1 MKRSLYLICIFFA
14 AFQLFTGLNQNQA
27 SAEHVTDQFDEL
39 NQIGLFAHT
48 LKDNQA
54 HVSSWSV
61 YAREIQSSG
70 VTRKNFDRTA
80 NQVKKKF
87 SDYEW
92 RSLEPNEG
100 AIGWEGTKKIHSGNV
115 QMSINYMAYPRG
127 KHFQTVTLYRVNGES
142 FKQIQWSQNKKYI
155 RAEMKR
161 IFNGEEHIYTCV
173 KAYHSAKM
181 KLALIDEGMRYLKLF
196 SATPVERLQDKTFVS
211 ISAYT
216 KTWNNAI
223 YTANKKMN
231 IQAALRNDGDRT
243 IIVLGSPIITV
254 EY

>member
-1 MKRSLYLICIFFA
+1 MKRILYLICFFFL
-14 AFQLFTGLNQNQA
+14 AFQLFTAFNQNQV
-27 SAEHVTDQFDEL
+27 SAEHGTHQFDEL
-39 NQIGLFAHT
+39 NQIGLFAHA
-48 LKDNQA
+48 LEKNQA

-61 YAREIQSSG
+61 YAREIQASE
-70 VTRKNFDRTA
+70 VTHKYFDSKAARLE
-80 NQVKKKF
+80 KKF
-87 SDYEW
+87 KDYTW
-92 RSLEPNEG
+92 KQLSPNEG
-100 AIGWEGTKKIHSGNV
+100 AIGWEGTKKIQPENV
-115 QMSINYMAYPRG
+115 RMSISYMAYPHG
-127 KHFQTVTLYRVNGES
+127 KHFQAVILYRVNGEC
-142 FKQIQWSQNKKYI
+142 FKQIQWSQIVKYM
-155 RAEMKR
+155 RTEMKQ
-161 IFNGEEHIYTCV
+161 IFNGQEHIYTCV

-196 SATPVERLQDKTFVS
+196 SATPVERLQEKTFVS